1 MATLPFVGMGQGV
14 VGEEVKYYSE
24 FGAFASDKKDDE
36 SLFFFFFF
44 LMMRFLT
51 EREHKSST
59 LERMRNDIFTSLY
72 LT

>member
-1 MATLPFVGMGQGV
+1 MGLGQGV

-36 SLFFFFFF
+36 ILN
-44 LMMRFLT
+44 
-51 EREHKSST
+51 REHKRST
-59 LERMRNDIFTSLY
+59 LERMRNDISLHMY

>member
-24 FGAFASDKKDDE
+24 FGAFVSDKKDDE
-36 SLFFFFFF
+36 ILFFFF

>member
-1 MATLPFVGMGQGV
+1 MGQGV

-36 SLFFFFFF
+36 SLFFFFFFFFF

>member
-36 SLFFFFFF
+36 SLFF

>member
-44 LMMRFLT
+44 FDDEILNRKRT
-51 EREHKSST
+51 
-59 LERMRNDIFTSLY
+59 
-72 LT
+72 

>member
-44 LMMRFLT
+44 FDD
-51 EREHKSST
+51 
-59 LERMRNDIFTSLY
+59 DIININRK
-72 LT
+72 